1 MPVEEQVTYR
11 GKTWVDRFT
20 GKDEHLSM
28 VKHGFGAEM
37 RDAVRRRILFL
48 QELGIDS
55 MDPARGK
62 MLDGI
67 ERQDLGDRL
76 KKEYGGVMKS
86 LQPGEKLSGL
96 LTEAGELGSGKKYA
110 QVFNQLSKEFSLVPW
125 QKEFEKMIGRQ
136 VELVNEMGRTMVRGV
151 TKNLGR

>member
-1 MPVEEQVTYR
+1 
-11 GKTWVDRFT
+11 
-20 GKDEHLSM
+20 
-28 VKHGFGAEM
+28 
-37 RDAVRRRILFL
+37 
-48 QELGIDS
+48 
-55 MDPARGK
+55 
-62 MLDGI
+62 
-67 ERQDLGDRL
+67 
-76 KKEYGGVMKS
+76 MKS

-110 QVFNQLSKEFSLVPW
+110 QVFNQRSKEFSLVPW